1 MYKHFI
7 WKKWKETNYLYSI
20 ENGNGDCVKETT
32 TQPNSEKKK
41 NNNNNN
47 NNDDGKHRLA
57 ICLHFL
63 SIYFIELDK
72 GYI

>member
-32 TQPNSEKKK
+32 TQPNSEKKIYLL
-41 NNNNNN
+41 NN
-47 NNDDGKHRLA
+47 NNDDGKHRLE
-57 ICLHFL
+57 IRLHFL
-63 SIYFIELDK
+63 SINATDL
-72 GYI
+72 